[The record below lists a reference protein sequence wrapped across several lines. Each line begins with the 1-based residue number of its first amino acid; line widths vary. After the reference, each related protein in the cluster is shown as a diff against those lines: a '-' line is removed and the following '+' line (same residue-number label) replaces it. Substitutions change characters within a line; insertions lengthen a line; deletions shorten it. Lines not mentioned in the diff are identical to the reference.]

1 MIRQTYG
8 FFMPS
13 VSLMG
18 IGAINEI
25 GARVASLG
33 SKKPLIVTDSGMVK
47 LGKADLIA
55 GLIKKATGHDAV
67 IYDKTVPNPT
77 DNNVHEGVEVFK
89 KNNCDAIITL
99 GGGSSHDC
107 GKGIGIVATNGKRIH
122 DYEGVD
128 KSTKAMPPFI
138 AVNTTAG
145 TASEMTRFCII
156 TNTSNHVKMAIV
168 DWRTTPNVAIND
180 PELMEDMPPFLT
192 ACTGMDALTHAIEAY
207 VSTIATPVTDACAL
221 QAISLISK
229 HLRVAVANGHDMNAR
244 NQMAY
249 AQYLAGMAFNNA
261 SLGYVHAMSHQL
273 GGFYNL
279 PHGMCNAILLPHVS
293 RFNLISRLDRFCD
306 VARALGENID
316 GLSPRAGAEK
326 ALEAIQV
333 LSKDVGIPAGLKEA
347 NVKEQDFQIMAENAM
362 KDACGFTNPRVPTLK
377 DVIGIFAAAMA
388 RDRRS
393 SPLRCSAS
401 ASASPRPT
409 GKPKPSKSN
418 SSPSRRHKVSK
429 APQGKKSPSPFSF
442 LFRGVQQVARD
453 GSGRIV
459 RSFSARKRFLD
470 SLGLEKL
477 PRGYE
482 VDHVKPL
489 FAGGKDHESNMQL
502 LPKKVHQEKTRQDFK
517 HYKEQLAA
525 SRQSG
530 PQKTSS
536 PAQAKGGR
544 GGAVRS
550 PPASAA
556 QRKSKSSKPSTA
568 RNGKDSGLFGFLS
581 RLFG

>member
-107 GKGIGIVATNGKRIH
+107 GKGIGIIATNGKKIH

-128 KSTKAMPPFI
+128 KVSKAMPPFI

-145 TASEMTRFCII
+145 TASEMTRFCVI
-156 TNTSNHVKMAIV
+156 TNTSNHVKMAIG
-168 DWRTTPNVAIND
+168 DWRITPNVAIND

-362 KDACGFTNPRVPTLK
+362 KDVCSYTNPRILTLK
-377 DVIGIFAAAMA
+377 DVIGIYAAAM
-388 RDRRS
+388 
-393 SPLRCSAS
+393 
-401 ASASPRPT
+401 
-409 GKPKPSKSN
+409 
-418 SSPSRRHKVSK
+418 
-429 APQGKKSPSPFSF
+429 
-442 LFRGVQQVARD
+442 
-453 GSGRIV
+453 
-459 RSFSARKRFLD
+459 
-470 SLGLEKL
+470 
-477 PRGYE
+477 
-482 VDHVKPL
+482 
-489 FAGGKDHESNMQL
+489 
-502 LPKKVHQEKTRQDFK
+502 
-517 HYKEQLAA
+517 
-525 SRQSG
+525 
-530 PQKTSS
+530 
-536 PAQAKGGR
+536 
-544 GGAVRS
+544 
-550 PPASAA
+550 
-556 QRKSKSSKPSTA
+556 
-568 RNGKDSGLFGFLS
+568 
-581 RLFG
+581 